1 MRTAERMRFIKPS
14 GTIAMA
20 EKAREIER
28 SGREVYHLE
37 VGEPDFD
44 TPEHI
49 KRAAFQAIKNGFT
62 HYTSSRGI
70 LELREAISKDLQRR
84 SLEADPEREIIVTP
98 GAKHAIYCACLATL
112 DPGDEVLVV
121 EPTWPTHFQCIKVAE
136 ARPIEVPAGNRY
148 SIDEDAL
155 KERVTRRSRMILVN
169 SPNNPTGGVLR
180 ERDLGVVADIAED
193 RGLLVLSDEIYD
205 RIVYDDLKI
214 RSAASFENIREQVI
228 VINGFSKT
236 YAMTG
241 WRLGYAFASEEIAEA
256 MMRIQQSTTTCPA
269 SFIQKAG
276 VAALTEPQ
284 DSVDDMIREYDRRR
298 RYTAE
303 QLNRISGVNC
313 VMPKGAFYVFPDLSS
328 LGTPSFEICARLLE
342 EEGVCST
349 PGAVFGGSGEG
360 HIRLSYASSLG
371 TISGAMGKF
380 KEFVDRY
387 AKK

>member
-28 SGREVYHLE
+28 SGRKLYHLE

-84 SLEADPEREIIVTP
+84 GLEADPEKEIIVTP
-98 GAKHAIYCACLATL
+98 GAKHAMYCACLATL
-112 DPGDEVLVV
+112 DPGDEVLVL

-136 ARPIEVPAGNRY
+136 AQPIGVPAGDGY
-148 SIDEDAL
+148 SLEEEAL
-155 KERVTRRSRMILVN
+155 KEGVTRRSKMILVN
-169 SPNNPTGGVLR
+169 SPNNPTGGVLGD
-180 ERDLGVVADIAED
+180 RDLGVVADIAED

-214 RSAASFENIREQVI
+214 RSVASFENIRGQVI
-228 VINGFSKT
+228 VINGFSKA

-256 MMRIQQSTTTCPA
+256 VMRIQQSTTTCPA

-276 VAALTEPQ
+276 VTALNGPQ
-284 DSVDDMIREYDRRR
+284 DSVGDMIEEYDRRR
-298 RYTAE
+298 RYTVE

-313 VMPKGAFYVFPDLSS
+313 VMPKGAFYVFPDFSS
-328 LGTPSFEICARLLE
+328 LGIPSFEVSGRLLE

-349 PGAVFGGSGEG
+349 PGAVFGESGEG
-360 HIRLSYASSLG
+360 HIRLSYASGLE
-371 TISGAMGKF
+371 TISGAMGKI

>member
-14 GTIAMA
+14 GTIAMT

-28 SGREVYHLE
+28 RGRKVYHLE

-49 KRAAFQAIKNGFT
+49 KRAAFQAMKDGFT

-84 SLEADPEREIIVTP
+84 GLEADPEKEIIVTP

-112 DPGDEVLVV
+112 DPGDEVLVL

-136 ARPIEVPAGNRY
+136 ALPIEVPAGEKY
-148 SIDEDAL
+148 SLDEEAL
-155 KERVTRRSRMILVN
+155 KEQVTRRSRMILVN
-169 SPNNPTGGVLR
+169 SPNNPTGGVLG

-214 RSAASFENIREQVI
+214 RSAASFENIRERVI

-241 WRLGYAFASEEIAEA
+241 WRLGYASASEEIAEA

-276 VAALTEPQ
+276 VVALNGPQ
-284 DSVDDMIREYDRRR
+284 DSVGDMIKEYDRRR
-298 RYTAE
+298 RYTVE
-303 QLNRISGVNC
+303 QLNKIPGVNC
-313 VMPKGAFYVFPDLSS
+313 VMPKGAFYVFPDFSS
-328 LGTPSFEICARLLE
+328 LGMPSFEVCGRLLE

-349 PGAVFGGSGEG
+349 PGAVFGENGEG
-360 HIRLSYASSLG
+360 HIRLSYASSLK
-371 TISGAMGKF
+371 TISEAMAKIE
-380 KEFVDRY
+380 EFVDRY